1 MAKKTYRPGRNLVI
15 FFLGVGVL
23 YGLVALGGNWK
34 PELGLDLQGGTR
46 ITLIAEGNPSK
57 SNLNEARKII
67 DQRVNAS
74 GVAESEVVVQGS
86 RFIVVEIPGKTKG
99 ELVDVVKR
107 QAQLRFR
114 LVAETG
120 DPQLV
125 RAGKPA
131 ETPGTDPSS
140 NPTSTPSS
148 TPTSTPSSKPSS
160 TPSDK
165 PRPVPNV
172 DPTPTPTPTPTPS
185 AGASASPTAPARPA
199 LPACPTADIGKN
211 PANGLKS
218 TRCQTLAETM
228 KWTEDAS
235 LRADWTQPFA
245 SFSCADAA
253 VVDNPDEPMMACG
266 EEIKDKDGN
275 VFRTPY
281 LLSKAIIE
289 GTGLDD
295 AGAAVPDK
303 QVNWVVNIDLKGEY
317 TYTKDDENYTQTKY
331 KVKTNPTDIFST
343 VSGAYANTGKQ
354 FAMVLDG
361 TVLSAPT
368 FNAAI
373 SHGDSQI
380 EGNFNET
387 TAKDLAN
394 ALKFGALPVAFKPDA
409 SSENIGPSLA
419 GDQLSTGLL
428 AGALG
433 LLAVMFYCLF
443 YYRGLGLVVLASL
456 AIAAGITFGA
466 VLLLS
471 KTAGFTLTLPGIAGL
486 IIGVG
491 VTADSFVIFFER
503 IRDEM
508 REGRSMRVAVET
520 GWKRARQTRMAA
532 NVVSLLS
539 AAVLYLFATGV
550 VKGFGFA
557 LGLSTAIDLAVLFW
571 FTKPAVSWLAKFK
584 FFNGGGRL
592 SGLSAET
599 LGMDAVPT
607 SAGGKA

>member
-15 FFLGVGVL
+15 FFLGVAVL
-23 YGLVALGGNWK
+23 FGFVALGGNWK

-46 ITLIAEGNPSK
+46 ITLIAKDNPSK
-57 SNLNEARKII
+57 GNLNEARKII
-67 DQRVNAS
+67 DKRVNAS
-74 GVAESEVVVQGS
+74 GVAESEVIVQGS
-86 RFIVVEIPGKTKG
+86 KFIVVEIPGKTKRD
-99 ELVDVVKR
+99 LVDVVKR

-114 LVAETG
+114 LVAMT
-120 DPQLV
+120 PQQIISLQQ
-125 RAGKPA
+125 PA
-131 ETPGTDPSS
+131 AAP
-140 NPTSTPSS
+140 
-148 TPTSTPSSKPSS
+148 
-160 TPSDK
+160 
-165 PRPVPNV
+165 
-172 DPTPTPTPTPTPS
+172 
-185 AGASASPTAPARPA
+185 SASPTAKPTNKASSTPKSGSTATNRPRPPA
-199 LPACPTADIGKN
+199 LVPAADPTPSPSVTPSATPSAAPSAAPVAPCPTDN
-211 PANGLKS
+211 PGVDPDTQLPS
-218 TRCQTLAETM
+218 TRCQTLSEVM
-228 KWTEDAS
+228 KWAEAPPAAWTEKAK
-235 LRADWTQPFA
+235 TFA
-245 SFSCADAA
+245 CPAPGSAP
-253 VVDNPDEPMMACG
+253 VVDNPNEPLFTCDA
-266 EEIKDKDGN
+266 DGL
-275 VFRTPY
+275 PY
-281 LLSKAIIE
+281 LLTKAIIE
-289 GTGLDD
+289 GTGLQN
-295 AGAAVPDK
+295 AGAEVPDK
-303 QVNWVVNIDLKGEY
+303 QVNWVVTIDLKG
-317 TYTKDDENYTQTKY
+317 DDEFTKTY
-331 KVKTNPTDIFST
+331 PKSEFSHPTEIFSK
-343 VSGAYANTGKQ
+343 VSTAYAGSGKQ

-361 TVLSAPT
+361 VVLSAPT
-368 FNAAI
+368 MNAAI
-373 SHGDSQI
+373 TDGNSQI
-380 EGNFNET
+380 EGSFSESSARN
-387 TAKDLAN
+387 LAN
-394 ALKFGALPVAFKPDA
+394 ALKFGALPVAFEDDP
-409 SSENIGPSLA
+409 STENIGPSLA

-433 LLAVMFYCLF
+433 LFAVMLYCLF

-539 AAVLYLFATGV
+539 AAVLYIFATGV

-571 FTKPAVSWLAKFK
+571 FTKPAVSWLARFK
-584 FFNGGGRL
+584 FFNGGGRF

-599 LGMDAVPT
+599 LGMDAVGT

>member
-23 YGLVALGGNWK
+23 YGLVALGGTWK

-46 ITLIAEGNPSK
+46 ITLIAKDNPSK
-57 SNLNEARKII
+57 ANLNEARKII
-67 DQRVNAS
+67 DKRVNAS
-74 GVAESEVVVQGS
+74 GVAEAEVVVQGS
-86 RFIVVEIPGKTKG
+86 KFIVVEIPGKTKRD
-99 ELVDVVKR
+99 LVDVVKR

-114 LVAETG
+114 LVAKGPQDLLQQQIQTETQA
-120 DPQLV
+120 PTS
-125 RAGKPA
+125 K
-131 ETPGTDPSS
+131 
-140 NPTSTPSS
+140 PTSTG
-148 TPTSTPSSKPSS
+148 KPKSGA
-160 TPSDK
+160 TATNR
-165 PRPVPNV
+165 PRPVPGLA
-172 DPTPTPTPTPTPS
+172 PQAPTPS
-185 AGASASPTAPARPA
+185 PTPPAPTATPTGTPAPA
-199 LPACPTADIGKN
+199 AEITCPLAAPVNDPVTGLP
-211 PANGLKS
+211 S
-218 TRCQTLAETM
+218 TKCDTLDQTM
-228 KWTEDAS
+228 K
-235 LRADWTQPFA
+235 FA
-245 SFSCADAA
+245 QTPSAAWVTKFNSFTCPAPGTAP
-253 VVDNPDEPMMACG
+253 VVDNPSEPLLTCDANG
-266 EEIKDKDGN
+266 L
-275 VFRTPY
+275 PY

-289 GTGLDD
+289 GTGLKN
-295 AGAAVPDK
+295 AGAEVPDK
-303 QVNWVVNIDLKGEY
+303 QVNWVVTLDLKDDDKF
-317 TYTKDDENYTQTKY
+317 TKAYPPADY
-331 KVKTNPTDIFST
+331 VNPTEVFSKIST
-343 VSGAYANTGKQ
+343 AYAGTGRQ

-361 TVLSAPT
+361 TILSAPT
-368 FNAAI
+368 MEAAI
-373 SHGDSQI
+373 TDGNSQI
-380 EGNFNET
+380 SGDFTEK
-387 TAKDLAN
+387 TARNLATS
-394 ALKFGALPVAFKPDA
+394 LKFGALPVAFEDDP
-409 SSENIGPSLA
+409 STENIGPSLA
-419 GDQLSTGLL
+419 GEQLNTGLM

-433 LLAVMFYCLF
+433 LLAVMIYCLF

-456 AIAAGITFGA
+456 AIAAGVTFGA

-539 AAVLYLFATGV
+539 AGVLYLFASGV

-557 LGLSTAIDLAVLFW
+557 LGLSTAVDLAVLFW

-584 FFNGGGRL
+584 FFNGGGRM

-599 LGMDAVPT
+599 LGMDTVGS